1 MFVDINHE
9 QTPVKSNLLWEL
21 YPDIYSRDD
30 PNYYLAIISSAVE
43 AEVLDNIPDRVQLI
57 SRGKKGPIT
66 FQTLCSEIKKSG
78 LVGRNSGLLYASG
91 TDPEE
96 VGRKLR
102 KVLNALFGAM
112 IALGHDNAAVNSEF
126 LLTNNGIVPILKIAS
141 RIVRLL
147 YSEEPSILL
156 RRQDLQERFQAYLKP
171 IYDYY
176 NSKTV
181 TEIARSRKAATAGA
195 GHLTEDDKMTGL
207 IRKEWPD
214 FPFRRTYVD
223 NEYKEI
229 IDRLAYKTDEVNSL
243 AISTGKSATWIIKEF
258 QIRQFKRSLQRPIDD
273 ESSLSNFLNIL
284 YTVYYEG
291 GGKSGEDNRIKIL
304 MSLESIKAIKVI
316 KDIDNLRLLYVHY
329 ETQIDETKRRNG
341 LAILRDLSGVQ
352 TINNKNELQ
361 SEDYIVIAK
370 KLASRIIVELI
381 EPLLKIITNPSFK

>member
-1 MFVDINHE
+1 M
-9 QTPVKSNLLWEL
+9 
-21 YPDIYSRDD
+21 
-30 PNYYLAIISSAVE
+30 
-43 AEVLDNIPDRVQLI
+43 LDNIPDRVQLI